1 MNLDH
6 HFKIKFAAFTN
17 KLTANKSNAKTFKNS
32 TKNEVYKKNKKC
44 KNFKPNYFDNSGFMN
59 AALN

>member
-44 KNFKPNYFDNSGFMN
+44 KNFKPN
-59 AALN
+59 